1 MNLHK
6 LKTSFFLFF
15 GIMGLIS
22 CEEDLQFRE
31 PIGGDNS
38 VPSMVS
44 NVSVENLAGKAK
56 LTYTIP
62 NDQNLLYVKAVYTIA
77 TGKTLEAQ
85 TSYYNN
91 SLIVDGFA
99 DTNEHEVQVFTVSR
113 SNIKSN
119 PVTVKVKPL
128 EAPIWK
134 VYKSI
139 QIATAFGGYNL
150 SAANPDTANVSIIVM
165 KKNALN
171 EFEVD
176 NQKSV
181 FTSVKDITSKVR
193 GLDTA
198 RYEFQVFVKD
208 RWGNTTDT
216 TTKIVQPLFEA
227 ELPSSGFRAFVLPG
241 DAPQVTNG
249 ARLEYAWDGL
259 LGWPYVSFTHQ
270 VNGGPEPH
278 MITFDTG
285 KLAKMSRIWIR
296 PFPELDPSQFYYLTT
311 MKRFEIYGSANP
323 SLNGAL
329 DDTWVLLGSY
339 EVVKPSGTG
348 YGQDTPKDRETAAAG
363 FNWDLDLNA
372 PKVRYIRIRCL
383 ENFAGGTAQSINEL
397 KVYGDTRL

>member
-1 MNLHK
+1 
-6 LKTSFFLFF
+6 
-15 GIMGLIS
+15 MGLIS